1 MYNLINKN
9 HKIMENKLY
18 NNNNEKTIKNKS
30 YLIPTSNNNNT
41 KDSDDKKKFEALQD
55 KLKSLIKEESS
66 QKIISLEKRA
76 KTSKRQLATVSESF
90 NAKYQMLTE
99 YTQKLKNVLEEEKAK
114 KNKLRDEM
122 LLDIKLTYK
131 NFRVRLNEQNEKLL
145 SEVEIKVNEFKEKIS
160 EIMQKN
166 ENCKEELK
174 PLVDELKQI
183 VKVELPTLNDK
194 ILKEDNE
201 RRNNTS
207 SILDY
212 TSQLSSQ
219 VKETLDSEF
228 NSRAEYENCFLSDF
242 DNILQQSKESFID
255 ELKQRE
261 NFKENIFKLLS
272 ETKNNIST
280 K

>member
-1 MYNLINKN
+1 
-9 HKIMENKLY
+9 MENNFY
-18 NNNNEKTIKNKS
+18 NNNTEKTITNKT
-30 YLIPTSNNNNT
+30 YLTQTLSNTNNT

-66 QKIISLEKRA
+66 QKIISLEKKVKA
-76 KTSKRQLATVSESF
+76 SKRQLSTVSESF

-145 SEVEIKVNEFKEKIS
+145 SEVEIKVNEFKEKIC

-183 VKVELPTLNDK
+183 IKVEIPILNDK
-194 ILKEDNE
+194 ILKEDND
-201 RRNNTS
+201 RKNNAS
-207 SILDY
+207 NILDY
-212 TSQLSSQ
+212 TNQLSTQ

-228 NSRAEYENCFLSDF
+228 NSRAEYENTFMSDF
-242 DNILQQSKESFID
+242 DNVLQQAKESFND

-261 NFKENIFKLLS
+261 NFKNNIYKLLS
-272 ETKNNIST
+272 ETKNSIN
-280 K
+280 KK